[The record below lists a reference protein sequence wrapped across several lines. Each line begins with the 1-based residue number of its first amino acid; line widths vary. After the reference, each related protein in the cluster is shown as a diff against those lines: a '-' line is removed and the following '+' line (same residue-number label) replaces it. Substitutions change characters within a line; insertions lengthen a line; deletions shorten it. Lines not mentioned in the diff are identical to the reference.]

1 MANKFI
7 DQNGLRYFFSKLKRM
22 FEKKADK
29 DSLKPVA
36 TSGKYSDLEDKPVI
50 DAAVTEGSSN
60 AVSGGA
66 VYEAIQN
73 SGGNNGD
80 VIVTVTE
87 SNNDFTADKTFAE
100 LVAAVNAG
108 KSIVAKYSDIVIPY
122 VGASTS
128 FSSTTEGGTSTPTI
142 TSLYFQ
148 AELGT
153 EVYNFVCDAS
163 GWQRDD
169 LRLMHEQVDQEQ
181 NDSTQMN
188 YIKNRTHWK
197 ETKFVPETIIFPET
211 EVDLSANDG
220 NGYSQSTPLNV
231 NVGDEIKVLFDN
243 TLYECTVK
251 SMDMEG
257 MEVIY
262 FGNAYGTE
270 LDKSDLDSNKYP
282 FLGLANYTF
291 SENGDGMVS
300 GATFMTG
307 GEEYAEYAKVVK
319 IKVFTGGNETVYH
332 PIDKNYLPQA
342 KTISNEDNLVVMT
355 KPLISFLKKNASDC
369 DVDDEADIRY
379 IKNRPCS
386 RYLSNNSTD
395 FGKQTIALDSNGVN
409 DSNNLFLGLKNKAEE
424 ASEDVNLN
432 ITWNGTSYTRFL
444 RYAYCTWTNTEGS
457 GTGQGVWAFGNVS
470 AISEEW
476 SDTAPFLVCIDW
488 NPETHQN
495 GHDYV
500 KVYDGSTGNITVEL
514 TASYKVWNY
523 NPLSSKY
530 LNLSTRVSES
540 DENPVTSKAVYD
552 YIENHT
558 SEVDVDTSVVEGS
571 SNAVS
576 GGAVYTAL
584 QNVKVNTVSSISD
597 ASTDS
602 EVPSAKAVYEAIQ
615 AAFYVNGSDVAT

>member
-22 FEKKADK
+22 FEEKADK

-50 DAAVTEGSSN
+50 DATVTEGSSN

-122 VGASTS
+122 VGANTS

-251 SMDMEG
+251 SMDIEG
-257 MEVIY
+257 TEFIY
-262 FGNAYGTE
+262 FGNAYGTG
-270 LDKSDLDSNKYP
+270 LDKSDLDSNKCP

-291 SENGDGMVS
+291 SENEGAVS
-300 GATFMTG
+300 GATFMIG

-355 KPLISFLKKNASDC
+355 KPLISFLKKNASDW
-369 DVDDEADIRY
+369 DIDDETDIRY

-386 RYLSNNSTD
+386 RYLSDSSQNL
-395 FGKQTIALDSNGVN
+395 GEKTIALDSNGIN
-409 DSNNLFLGLKNKAEE
+409 DSNNLFLTLKNIAEE
-424 ASEDVNLN
+424 AYGDVSLN
-432 ITWNGTSYTRFL
+432 ITWNGASYTCFL
-444 RYAYCTWTNTEGS
+444 RHAYCRWTDT
-457 GTGQGVWAFGNVS
+457 TGETGRMVWAFGNVS
-470 AISEEW
+470 AISEDW

-488 NPETHQN
+488 NLETHQE

-500 KVYDGSTGNITVEL
+500 KVYDGSTGSITVQL
-514 TASYKVWNY
+514 TASYKEWIY
-523 NPLSSKY
+523 DPLDNRY
-530 LNLSTRVSES
+530 LNLSNYVSES
-540 DENPVTSKAVYD
+540 DENPVTSKAVYN
-552 YIENHT
+552 YIANHT
-558 SEVDVDTSVVEGS
+558 SKVDVDTSVTKGS
-571 SNAVS
+571 ENAVS
-576 GGAVYTAL
+576 GGAVY
-584 QNVKVNTVSSISD
+584 N
-597 ASTDS
+597 
-602 EVPSAKAVYEAIQ
+602 AIQ
-615 AAFYVNGSDVAT
+615 AAIGVALGGNY